1 MPVPDGG
8 GLMATE
14 NQEYREQPIFGPVD
28 DLRTEVKRLK
38 LEVEALALAVGDI
51 ESFGKIQATTEVYL
65 EGAKKN
71 IEAQLRGK

>member
-1 MPVPDGG
+1 
-8 GLMATE
+8 MAAE

-38 LEVEALALAVGDI
+38 LEVDILEEALALAVGDI

>member
-1 MPVPDGG
+1 
-8 GLMATE
+8 MAAE

-38 LEVEALALAVGDI
+38 LEVDILEEALALAVGDI
-51 ESFGKIQATTEVYL
+51 EAFGKIQATTEVYL